1 MPFSLPVIHIV
12 QFALLA
18 AVLLVVGI
26 EDSETQQTMLGQED
40 LEAQQFENAEIIE
53 PISCVPPVQHVSD
66 MPLDPFQQ
74 NLSSCQP
81 SLKKSKKKKGKTVV
95 IMDTDRRRS
104 SRINKLTEG
113 YMSPDPKLGIG
124 KPRGK
129 SAKRLKLLAEQSGII
144 SSFHPLPPEFFE
156 ADDNSDSENPP
167 TECSIQLLQNI
178 GTQLCGLNENE
189 VSAEV
194 LTTPAGL
201 GNGDAA
207 ASSQS

>member
-1 MPFSLPVIHIV
+1 M
-12 QFALLA
+12 
-18 AVLLVVGI
+18 
-26 EDSETQQTMLGQED
+26 
-40 LEAQQFENAEIIE
+40 EAQQFENAKIIE

-74 NLSSCQP
+74 NLSSCRP

-95 IMDTDRRRS
+95 IVDTDRRRS

-113 YMSPDPKLGIG
+113 YMSPDPNLGIG

-144 SSFHPLPPEFFE
+144 SSFHPLPPEFFQ

-178 GTQLCGLNENE
+178 GTQLYGLKEIE
-189 VSAEV
+189 VFAQV